1 MTLEQLIL
9 SAATALGN
17 PGFQY
22 TRDKTCDMVLAN
34 GLQIVI
40 EPSRTEEAVHIYAVV
55 GNLPAFD
62 RENVAES
69 LLRAQL
75 FHREMGEG
83 CCFGLDDDTDELLL
97 NRKLTTQNL
106 DEAGFLAVLNE
117 FANWATYW
125 RDKLQS
131 PPVAVPASTSPV
143 GDFGMLRA

>member
-9 SAATALGN
+9 SAATALGD

-34 GLQIVI
+34 GLQLVI
-40 EPSRTEEAVHIYAVV
+40 EPSRTEEAVHLYAVV

-62 RENVAES
+62 RGAFAES

-83 CCFGLDDDTDELLL
+83 CCFGLDDDTDEILL
-97 NRKLTTQNL
+97 NRKLTTLNL
-106 DEAGFLAVLNE
+106 DEVGFLAVLNE
-117 FANWATYW
+117 FANWASYW

-131 PPVAVPASTSPV
+131 PPTVAAASAAPV